1 MKTLVELSET
11 IRDHLIK
18 QHGKSQSEHGS
29 CKYRSATG
37 DMCAV
42 GCLIAEK
49 AYHAGLE
56 GKLAGDYSVR
66 IALELSGVPATEAT
80 SNVFQVWQS
89 YHDGAHTV
97 NIERIFSYTEWLRSG
112 DEAHSP
118 TKFHEM
124 IIELYTA

>member
-42 GCLIAEK
+42 GCLIDDK
-49 AYHAGLE
+49 AYNAGLE
-56 GKLAGDYSVR
+56 GKRAADGLVQS
-66 IALELSGVPATEAT
+66 ALRLSGVLITDET
-80 SNVFQVWQS
+80 TLVFLNWQS
-89 YHDGAHTV
+89 YHDGAHSFS
-97 NIERIFSYTEWLRSG
+97 IEHIFNYGEWIRTG

>member
-18 QHGKSQSEHGS
+18 QRRKSQSEYGS
-29 CKYRSATG
+29 CKYRSADG

-42 GCLIAEK
+42 GCLIADD
-49 AYHAGLE
+49 AYDAGLE
-56 GKLAGDYSVR
+56 GKRAADYLVR
-66 IALELSGVPATEAT
+66 KALELSGVLVTEDVT
-80 SNVFQVWQS
+80 RVFLNWQS